1 MSLFTKRYE
10 CVQTTRYFPAIGV
23 NPAPAP
29 VVTRKY
35 SGTFGSIQPSEYYR
49 AAGTIAPERM
59 KIDTVITYGEQFN
72 ETRITFSFTKEG
84 DLARRLSRVFSRLGR

>member
-1 MSLFTKRYE
+1 MPLFTKRYE
-10 CVQTTRYFPAIGV
+10 LVQTTRYFPANGV

-29 VVTRKY
+29 VVMRRY
-35 SGTFGSIQPSEYYR
+35 SGTFGSIKPSEYYR
-49 AAGTIAPERM
+49 AAKTIAQDRM

-84 DLARRLSRVFSRLGR
+84 DLARRMSQIFSKRF